1 MTETS
6 VLETLIAQERLTE
19 EVALEVS
26 ARARERNVSIEQVL
40 PEFGITA
47 EELLTLKSGDSGVP
61 VRVLPDDFQVPFNIL
76 SYIPEESASHY
87 KMVPLTVTDG
97 VLEVGMVDPKDIEAI
112 DALNFLTRRAGLP
125 FKLFL
130 VSRDDFERVIKMYH
144 SLGGEVGQ
152 ALYEL
157 ESEMSSEEQKI
168 QEAINEQ
175 EQTGGTFIKE
185 DAPVIK
191 IVATILRYAVD
202 GRASDIHIEPTDNN
216 VKVRFRV
223 DGILHTSLTLPPKV
237 LRAVVARIKV
247 LSSMRLD
254 ESRKPQDGRFSAT
267 VGGHKIDFRVSTFP
281 SYNGEKIV
289 MRILDRER
297 GFITLT
303 DLGMS
308 ERNLK
313 FIRAAIEKPHGLIL
327 ISGPTGSGKS
337 TTLYSMLSEVD
348 RETKNVLS
356 LEDPVEYHVPG
367 VNQSQVR
374 PEIGYTFATGLRTT
388 LRQDPDVIMVGE
400 IRDSETAK
408 LAVQAALTGH
418 LVLSTIHTNSSVGV
432 IPRLV
437 DMGVDPYLIAPTLVL
452 SMAQRLVQKLCPNG
466 GESVPIDE
474 SSRTMIQES
483 FATLPPEYQ
492 PKIPDSV
499 LEPKSTPDCP
509 AGVRGR
515 MAVFEV
521 MPITEQIKH
530 AILTDPTEE
539 RISELARK
547 DGMYTMVEDAML
559 KAFDGKIPFSEVHTL
574 GGTLLSETSDIVTAV
589 QTAAPASQSTIA
601 DTSAPAQPT
610 V

>member
-1 MTETS
+1 MTD
-6 VLETLIAQERLTE
+6 VPIVQTLIARGVLTE
-19 EVALEVS
+19 EHAEEAY
-26 ARARERNVSIEQVL
+26 ARARERNVAVEAVL
-40 PEFGITA
+40 PEFGISA
-47 EELLTLKSGDSGVP
+47 EEVLAARAGDTGVP
-61 VRVLPDDFQVPFNIL
+61 VRVLEKNFQVPFNVL

-87 KMVPLTVTDG
+87 HMVPLAVIDG
-97 VLEVGMVDPKDIEAI
+97 VLEVGMTDPKDIEAI
-112 DALNFLTRRAGLP
+112 DALNFLVRRAGLP
-125 FKLFL
+125 FKIFL
-130 VSRDDFERVIKMYH
+130 ISRDDLERVLKMYH

-157 ESEMSSEEQKI
+157 ESEMSTEEKKI

-202 GRASDIHIEPTDNN
+202 GRASDIHIEPTDTNI
-216 VKVRFRV
+216 KIRFRV
-223 DGILHTSLTLPPKV
+223 DGILHTSLTLPAKV
-237 LRAVVARIKV
+237 HRSVVARIKV

-267 VGGHKIDFRVSTFP
+267 IGGHKIDFRVSTFP
-281 SYNGEKIV
+281 AYSGEKIV

-297 GFITLT
+297 GFISLT
-303 DLGMS
+303 DLGMD
-308 ERNLK
+308 EHNLK
-313 FIRAAIEKPHGLIL
+313 LIRAAIAKPHGLIL

-356 LEDPVEYHVPG
+356 LEDPVEYHVSG

-374 PEIGYTFATGLRTT
+374 PEIGYTFASGLRTT

-400 IRDSETAK
+400 IRDAETAK

-418 LVLSTIHTNSSVGV
+418 LVLSTIHTNSSIGV

-452 SMAQRLVQKLCPNG
+452 TMAQRLVQRLCPG
-466 GESVPIDE
+466 AGAPVPVDE
-474 SSRTMIQES
+474 GARSMMQKTFSDLPES
-483 FATLPPEYQ
+483 FRPA
-492 PKIPDSV
+492 IPDV
-499 LEPKSTPDCP
+499 VYEPQPTPDCP

-521 MPITEQIKH
+521 VPVDETIKH
-530 AILTDPTEE
+530 AILTNPTEE
-539 RISELARK
+539 NIYALARQR
-547 DGMYTMVEDAML
+547 GMYTMTEDAML
-559 KAFDGKIPFSEVHTL
+559 KAFQGFIPFSEVHSL
-574 GGTLLSETSDIVTAV
+574 GGALLSER
-589 QTAAPASQSTIA
+589 STITA
-601 DTSAPAQPT
+601 DVGEEALPSQESVST